1 MLNVMRKQAG
11 SWMIKVILFAIVIV
25 FVFWG
30 VGSFRTQEATKVAT
44 VNDEIISVAE
54 YRRAY
59 NNLIDQYRQRFG
71 SSLNDGMIEMLN
83 IKKQALDQ
91 LIDRTVLLQEAKKL
105 DLRVSDAEVA
115 ESIMGTTIFQINGS
129 FDNRRYQSILAQVH
143 LTPEEFEADQKNV
156 LLGEKLTRII
166 MGAAKV
172 SEAEARQ
179 WYDWQNASVNIDYVL
194 FEPARYL
201 DIKPS
206 AEEMAAYFSD
216 QKESYKTDPMVNV
229 RYVVFDPDTYKDQ
242 ITVDEEEIADYYDSN
257 INDFKTEKN
266 VEARHILIKL
276 DPEANEEADLA
287 AKTRAEE
294 ISKMAK
300 GGQDFA
306 ELAKTYSEGP
316 TKDRGGYL
324 GKFQQSQ
331 MVKPFAD
338 KAFSMAAGEISE
350 PVKTQFGWHVIKVES
365 VEEASTK
372 TIEQSREQIIDT
384 LTLRKTRNLA
394 YDKAEQFYER
404 CFEKDDLV
412 NNAKTLEMA
421 VMETGSFSRQGPD
434 ALGSDKGTFA
444 TAAFALQTDEISDI
458 QDIGGRYYLIQP
470 TETIEAAI
478 PEMEAVKARV
488 EDDLSKKMQTDKARS
503 DAEAMSADLRAGKTF
518 EESAAGHGVG
528 VKQTGLFIRNATIP
542 EIGSD
547 PKFTE
552 AAFQLSSAGGTS
564 DGPVQGSAG
573 FYLLRLSER
582 KPPAADGF
590 ETEKDNISGMLL
602 QQKQRTVIQNWIDA
616 RKSDS
621 QITIEKEYLE

>member
-30 VGSFRTQEATKVAT
+30 VGSFRSQEATKVAV

-83 IKKQALDQ
+83 VKKQALDQ
-91 LIDRTVLLQEAKKL
+91 LIDRTILLQEAKKL

-115 ESIMGTTIFQINGS
+115 ESIMGTEIFQNNGA
-129 FDNRRYQSILAQVH
+129 FDNRRYQRILAQVH
-143 LTPEEFEADQKNV
+143 LTPEAFEADQKNI
-156 LLGEKLTRII
+156 LLGQKLTRVI

-179 WYDWQNASVNIDYVL
+179 WYDWQNTTVNIDYVL
-194 FEPARYL
+194 FEPARYR
-201 DIKPS
+201 DIDPS
-206 AEEMAAYFSD
+206 AEEIAAFFAN
-216 QKESYKTDPMVNV
+216 QKENYRTDPMVKV
-229 RYVVFDPDTYKDQ
+229 RYVVFDPDAFKDQ
-242 ITVDEEEIADYYDSN
+242 VKVDEEEIKDYYDSN
-257 INDFKTEKN
+257 INEFKTEKS

-276 DPEANEEADLA
+276 DPEASDEADLA

-300 GGQDFA
+300 DGQDFA

-324 GKFQQSQ
+324 GKFQRPQ

-338 KAFSMAAGEISE
+338 KAFSMAPGEISD

-372 TIEQSREQIIDT
+372 TIEQSSAQIIET
-384 LTLRKTRNLA
+384 LTLRKARNLA

-412 NNAKTLEMA
+412 NNAKTLGLA
-421 VMETGSFSRQGPD
+421 VMETGAFSRRGPD
-434 ALGSDKGTFA
+434 ALGEDKGAFA
-444 TAAFALQTDEISDI
+444 TAAFALQTDEISDV

-470 TETIEAAI
+470 TEAIDAAI
-478 PEMEAVKARV
+478 PELEAVKSRV
-488 EDDLSKKMQTDKARS
+488 KDDLTKKMQDDKARE
-503 DAEAMSADLRAGKTF
+503 DAEAMSADLRGGKPF
-518 EESAAGHGVG
+518 KESAAGHGVD
-528 VKQTGLFIRNATIP
+528 VKQTGFFTRNAAIP

-547 PKFTE
+547 PKFAE
-552 AAFQLSSAGGTS
+552 AAFRLSSADNTS

-573 FYLLRLSER
+573 FYLLQLSAR
-582 KPPAADGF
+582 KSPAADGF
-590 ETEKDNISGMLL
+590 KTEKDSINGMLL
-602 QQKQRTVIQNWIDA
+602 RQKQRTVLQDWIDA
-616 RKSDS
+616 RKSES
-621 QITIEKEYLE
+621 QVRIEKAYLE

>member
-1 MLNVMRKQAG
+1 MAV
-11 SWMIKVILFAIVIV
+11 
-25 FVFWG
+25 
-30 VGSFRTQEATKVAT
+30 
-44 VNDEIISVAE
+44 VNDEIISIAE

-91 LIDRTVLLQEAKKL
+91 LIDRTIVLQEAKKL
-105 DLRVSDAEVA
+105 NLQVSDAEVA
-115 ESIMGTTIFQINGS
+115 ESIMSTEIFQNNGS

-172 SEAEARQ
+172 SEAEARH

-194 FEPARYL
+194 FEPSRYN
-201 DIKPS
+201 DINPS
-206 AEEMAAYFSD
+206 AEEIAAYFAD
-216 QKESYKTDPMVNV
+216 QKESYKTDPMVKA
-229 RYVVFDPDTYKDQ
+229 RYVVFDPDAYREQ
-242 ITVDEEEIADYYDSN
+242 VSVDEDEITDYYDTN
-257 INDFKTEKN
+257 INEFKTEKT

-276 DPEANEEADLA
+276 DPEANEAADVA
-287 AKTRAEE
+287 AKTKAEE
-294 ISKMAK
+294 VSKLAK

-306 ELAKTYSEGP
+306 ELAKIYSEGP

-338 KAFSMAAGEISE
+338 KAFSMATGEISE

-365 VEEASTK
+365 VEDASTQ
-372 TIEQSREQIIDT
+372 TIEQSRESIIKT
-384 LTLRKTRNLA
+384 LTLRKARNLA

-412 NNAKTLEMA
+412 NNAKILELA
-421 VMETGSFSRQGPD
+421 VIETGAFNHQGPD
-434 ALGSDKGTFA
+434 ALGADKGTFA

-470 TETIEAAI
+470 TETIDAAV
-478 PEMEAVKARV
+478 PEMEAIKGRVK
-488 EDDLSKKMQTDKARS
+488 EDLIKKMQADKARE
-503 DAEAMSADLRAGKTF
+503 DATAMSADLRAGKAL
-518 EESAAGHGVG
+518 EESAAGRGVG
-528 VKQTGLFIRNATIP
+528 VKQTGLFTRNAAIP

-547 PKFTE
+547 PKFTQ
-552 AAFQLSSAGGTS
+552 AAFQLPSAGSTS
-564 DGPVQGSAG
+564 DGPVQGNAG

-582 KPPAADGF
+582 KIPAADGF
-590 ETEKDNISGMLL
+590 ESEKDDIRSMLL
-602 QQKQRTVIQNWIDA
+602 QQKQRTVIQDWIDA
-616 RKSDS
+616 RKTDS
-621 QITIEKEYLE
+621 LVTVEKEYLE